1 MINNNSQM
9 GGVNLALRLLILLE
23 GIILQAI

>member
-9 GGVNLALRLLILLE
+9 GGVNLALTLLILLE
-23 GIILQAI
+23 GNTLQAI